1 MLTDIGV
8 PYGAKYGVGQGMQA
22 NVRIRMTFQSM
33 RVGHFYSA

>member
-1 MLTDIGV
+1 MTADIAAGDG
-8 PYGAKYGVGQGMQA
+8 PENGVGQGMQA